1 MKSLQKHLDILT
13 NHKAKNPTS
22 FWKVYDNENTFCL
35 KGATLQAMVYLFEVN
50 GANVAN
56 VKEKREKLKALNLD
70 ESRVNAMIFEISKRI
85 NISFK

>member
-50 GANVAN
+50 GANV
-56 VKEKREKLKALNLD
+56 KEKREKLKALNLD
-70 ESRVNAMIFEISKRI
+70 ESRVNTMIFEISKRI